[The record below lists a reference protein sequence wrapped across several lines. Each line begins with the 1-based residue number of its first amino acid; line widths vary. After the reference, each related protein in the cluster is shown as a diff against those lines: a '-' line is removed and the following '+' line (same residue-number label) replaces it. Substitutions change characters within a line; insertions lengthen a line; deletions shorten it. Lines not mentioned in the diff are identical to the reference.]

1 MLRTCVLPFGSVVLN
16 GINGETYNVVDMGD
30 TTHEKINQI
39 LSNIFG
45 IQCIYFGNIFT
56 ETIIKSKG
64 IEKIVKQIND
74 KHMSVWF
81 ELCAKHCIQNTPI
94 IPLLFPE
101 MIQNNNLYLSG
112 NKTQEFGLFLQNTK
126 KLLNI

>member
-1 MLRTCVLPFGSVVLN
+1 MCSAVWFSCLN
-16 GINGETYNVVDMGD
+16 GINGETYNVVDMGGHN
-30 TTHEKINQI
+30 TRKNQ
-39 LSNIFG
+39 SNLIKHFRHSMHIFWK
-45 IQCIYFGNIFT
+45 YFT

-112 NKTQEFGLFLQNTK
+112 NNSRIWAFLQNTK
-126 KLLNI
+126 NY